1 MTLPEVRSAL
11 REQATTEQARIA
23 LRFFKTGPGEY
34 GEGDEFLGLKVPQ
47 VRALVRPCDSLPERD
62 VISLLRS
69 PAHEERLLALLCLVR
84 RFDRGDQQARQHV
97 FDLYLKNT
105 RWISN
110 WDLVDTS
117 APHIVGRWLLDR
129 DRSVLRRLAASTV
142 LWERRIAVLATQ
154 TFIRHRDFADTL
166 EIVRSLLGD
175 THDLMH
181 KACGW
186 MLREV
191 GNRVYLSARFEQ
203 QNPHAALCQFLCRP
217 ASGCARP
224 DYDRIVM
231 IAFRHGRRTLLF
243 KIADA
248 LVRRLPY
255 GVEP

>member
-47 VRALVRPCDSLPERD
+47 VRALVRPCDSLSERD

-84 RFDRGDQQARQHV
+84 RFDRGDQPARRHI

-105 RWISN
+105 RWINN

-129 DRSVLRRLAASTV
+129 DRSDLRRLAASTV

-191 GNRVYLSARFEQ
+191 GNRDVGTLEAFL
-203 QNPHAALCQFLCRP
+203 AAHVDAMPRTMLRYAIEKLP
-217 ASGCARP
+217 ASRRREWMSFRP
-224 DYDRIVM
+224 GSRQSCN
-231 IAFRHGRRTLLF
+231 RSL
-243 KIADA
+243 
-248 LVRRLPY
+248 
-255 GVEP
+255 